1 MNFAARH
8 LRQIYLATYAQV
20 HGALIGSKALRGKPL
35 ATARLAR
42 EHALAA
48 VEIHKPAKSR

>member
-1 MNFAARH
+1 MDRMTANQR
-8 LRQIYLATYAQV
+8 RIYLATYAMV
-20 HGALIGSKALRGKPL
+20 HGMLMGSRALRSKPI

-48 VEIHKPAKSR
+48 VEIHRTERRK